1 MSFQKCNCNSIERNL
16 LTKCNF
22 LVLESSLDLD
32 SGSENEGENDEANT
46 EEQKDE
52 EGSKK
57 RRENGEMNSNEVIDG
72 RRAKGK
78 YMLRKIQPSIDRF
91 QPHAMGRKMIEEI
104 VD

>member
-46 EEQKDE
+46 EE
-52 EGSKK
+52 
-57 RRENGEMNSNEVIDG
+57 
-72 RRAKGK
+72 
-78 YMLRKIQPSIDRF
+78 IQPSIDRF
-91 QPHAMGRKMIEEI
+91 QPHAMGGKMIEEI

>member
-1 MSFQKCNCNSIERNL
+1 ME
-16 LTKCNF
+16 
-22 LVLESSLDLD
+22 LD

-57 RRENGEMNSNEVIDG
+57 RRENGEVMNSNEVIDG

-78 YMLRKIQPSIDRF
+78 YLLRRIQPSIDRF
-91 QPHAMGRKMIEEI
+91 QPHAMGRKIIEEI
-104 VD
+104 VN